1 VIEVLE
7 HSDRLGADR
16 SVRSV
21 LVLVGFAGFALDVDK
36 IQLLRQSVP
45 MY

>member
-21 LVLVGFAGFALDVDK
+21 LVLLGFALDIDK

-45 MY
+45 RY

>member
-1 VIEVLE
+1 MIEVLE
-7 HSDRLGADR
+7 HSDRLGTDR

-21 LVLVGFAGFALDVDK
+21 LVLLGFGLDIDK

-45 MY
+45 RY